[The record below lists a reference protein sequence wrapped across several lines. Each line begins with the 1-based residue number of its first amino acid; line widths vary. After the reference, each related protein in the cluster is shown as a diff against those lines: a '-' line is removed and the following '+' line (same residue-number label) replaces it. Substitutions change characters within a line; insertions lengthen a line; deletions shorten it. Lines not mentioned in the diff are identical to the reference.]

1 MQSQRHSYEE
11 ENPIH
16 IKKLEN
22 LGVSVNVP
30 IVPSIEESKTAGI
43 FPRIHGLSNQNIEH
57 FMPHYIHVYIMK
69 NPELILTKNIFPFAK
84 GKPWT
89 GKFDPWHIIP

>member
-1 MQSQRHSYEE
+1 MKAKQQAHFREYTGY
-11 ENPIH
+11 P
-16 IKKLEN
+16 
-22 LGVSVNVP
+22 
-30 IVPSIEESKTAGI
+30 
-43 FPRIHGLSNQNIEH
+43 IEH

-69 NPELILTKNIFPFAK
+69 NTELILTKNIFPFAK